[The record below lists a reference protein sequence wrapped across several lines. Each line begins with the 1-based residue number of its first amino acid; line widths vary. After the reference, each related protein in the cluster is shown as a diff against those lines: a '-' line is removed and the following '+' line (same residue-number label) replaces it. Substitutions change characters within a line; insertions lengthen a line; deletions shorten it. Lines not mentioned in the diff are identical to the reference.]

1 MAGAGL
7 RQIEQMLT
15 YRCFDYVSTQK
26 AAPVAMVLR
35 RLLNRQIRQCLTPGK
50 VIFWRGSNKGGRA
63 MSYKIRT
70 RDEHFLNDGTPK
82 RILALDGGGLRGILT
97 LSYLAEIESV
107 LRERHGGSK
116 DFRLHHYFD
125 LIAGTSTGSIIAAAL
140 ARGMAVAD
148 IIKKYND
155 LGQRVFQKSWLRQGY
170 VRAFYDETEL
180 IKELKDVYGA
190 DTTMGD
196 PSLQTGLLVI
206 TKRLDSGSAWPISN
220 NPRGRYFGVRP
231 NQSVVPNSEYPLV
244 ASGARFHGG
253 AALFRSG
260 KNRDRPGQ
268 RRTEIRARRV
278 RRRRRQSFQQSR
290 AAGRHVCD
298 FRWLPYRLVN
308 GRRQADAGFNRHRQ
322 SRPENYAG

>member
-1 MAGAGL
+1 
-7 RQIEQMLT
+7 
-15 YRCFDYVSTQK
+15 
-26 AAPVAMVLR
+26 
-35 RLLNRQIRQCLTPGK
+35 
-50 VIFWRGSNKGGRA
+50 

-170 VRAFYDETEL
+170 VRAFYDE
-180 IKELKDVYGA
+180 
-190 DTTMGD
+190 
-196 PSLQTGLLVI
+196 
-206 TKRLDSGSAWPISN
+206 
-220 NPRGRYFGVRP
+220 
-231 NQSVVPNSEYPLV
+231 
-244 ASGARFHGG
+244 ART
-253 AALFRSG
+253 
-260 KNRDRPGQ
+260 DQ
-268 RRTEIRARRV
+268 RTEGRL
-278 RRRRRQSFQQSR
+278 RRRYDHGRCVVADRVAGDHQ
-290 AAGRHVCD
+290 AAR
-298 FRWLPYRLVN
+298 
-308 GRRQADAGFNRHRQ
+308 
-322 SRPENYAG
+322 

>member
-1 MAGAGL
+1 M
-7 RQIEQMLT
+7 
-15 YRCFDYVSTQK
+15 
-26 AAPVAMVLR
+26 
-35 RLLNRQIRQCLTPGK
+35 
-50 VIFWRGSNKGGRA
+50 
-63 MSYKIRT
+63 
-70 RDEHFLNDGTPK
+70 
-82 RILALDGGGLRGILT
+82 RGILT

-231 NQSVVPNSEYPLV
+231 NQSVVPNSEYPLWQV
-244 ASGARFHGG
+244 VRAST
-253 AALFRSG
+253 AAPRYFDPERIVIVQGSG
-260 KNRDRPGQ
+260 DQKS
-268 RRTEIRARRV
+268 RARRV

-290 AAGRHVCD
+290 TPGRYVCD
-298 FRWLPYRLVN
+298 FRRLPYRLVD
-308 GRRQADAGFNRHRQ
+308 GRRETDAGFNRHRQ
-322 SRPENYAG
+322 SRPENDAG